1 MCRRQSPVDLDE
13 SGRDSLPPPPQK
25 VGSLAINRGVGENV
39 ILQVDLLALQVQFCL
54 FYHNVRFWQ
63 LIRKKGGRRDR
74 NTRECSGQP
83 ASPMFCS

>member
-39 ILQVDLLALQVQFCL
+39 ILQVDLLALQVRFCL
-54 FYHNVRFWQ
+54 
-63 LIRKKGGRRDR
+63 LIKI
-74 NTRECSGQP
+74 
-83 ASPMFCS
+83 